1 MKVSPHMLFI
11 AALVAVVAVLVLTR
25 PEGTD
30 VAQARKDTQKAI
42 AHADQVLIENK
53 SLQLQAEQAR
63 AQAAQ
68 HEKAAVVAESK
79 LADAKSALFKAALAA
94 PDTCAPVVLAAQDA
108 LNKADSVIDIRTH
121 ELADMTLADLKD
133 KDRADKAESALID
146 LKRPAQALVIASKPS
161 LLRRLRP
168 ELQAGVIAG
177 VDVTGKPNAVI
188 GIGLGWHF

>member
-1 MKVSPHMLFI
+1 MLFI

-146 LKRPAQALVIASKPS
+146 LKRPAQALVVASKPS